1 MRGLHQREGRDGA
14 DPAEADR
21 AGHDL
26 RILCRHFE
34 EKEKEV
40 FEEMRRIILALMV
53 MLTLLTVNVYADEP
67 AVIMNGQYVELHPQA
82 DAIDIQEAPPI
93 NRISDALDEVDANDR
108 QLEYIGLCTI
118 TTYCPCRKC
127 NGHWGAI
134 DGYGNPLVL
143 GTVAVDPKVIPLQTH
158 LIIDGYDIE
167 FVARDTGSG
176 VNGKHIDIFMPV
188 SHSEALRMD
197 QGNKRKV
204 WKVIK

>member
-1 MRGLHQREGRDGA
+1 MRILLA
-14 DPAEADR
+14 LVMALTMTITAYAEAPK
-21 AGHDL
+21 
-26 RILCRHFE
+26 I
-34 EKEKEV
+34 
-40 FEEMRRIILALMV
+40 
-53 MLTLLTVNVYADEP
+53 
-67 AVIMNGQYVELHPQA
+67 IMNGEYVIQA
-82 DAIDIQEAPPI
+82 NAIEINEAPPI
-93 NRISDALDEVDANDR
+93 GNVSKALDAMDDALDANGR
-108 QLEYIGLCTI
+108 QLEYLGEFVC

-143 GTVAVDPKVIPLQTH
+143 GTVAVDPKVVPMQTH

-176 VNGKHIDIFMPV
+176 VNGKHVDIFMPV

-204 WKVIK
+204 WKVK

>member
-1 MRGLHQREGRDGA
+1 MRSEKVLKIVLIVVETLWVMLLACACVAFVQVITAH
-14 DPAEADR
+14 AEAPK
-21 AGHDL
+21 
-26 RILCRHFE
+26 I
-34 EKEKEV
+34 
-40 FEEMRRIILALMV
+40 
-53 MLTLLTVNVYADEP
+53 
-67 AVIMNGQYVELHPQA
+67 IMNGEYVVQV
-82 DAIDIQEAPPI
+82 DAIDIDEAPPI
-93 NRISDALDEVDANDR
+93 NNVSNALDVLDDALDANGR
-108 QLEYIGLCTI
+108 KLEYLGEFVC

-143 GTVAVDPKVIPLQTH
+143 GTVAVDPSVVKLQTH

-176 VNGKHIDIFMPV
+176 VNGKHVDIFMPV

-204 WKVIK
+204 WKVE

>member
-1 MRGLHQREGRDGA
+1 MRILLA
-14 DPAEADR
+14 LVMALTMTITAYAEAP
-21 AGHDL
+21 
-26 RILCRHFE
+26 
-34 EKEKEV
+34 
-40 FEEMRRIILALMV
+40 RIIMHG
-53 MLTLLTVNVYADEP
+53 E
-67 AVIMNGQYVELHPQA
+67 YVVQA
-82 DAIDIQEAPPI
+82 NAIDINEAPPI
-93 NRISDALDEVDANDR
+93 SNVSKALDAMDDALDANGR
-108 QLEYIGLCTI
+108 QLEYLGEFVC

-143 GTVAVDPKVIPLQTH
+143 GTVAVDPKEVPMQTH

-176 VNGKHIDIFMPV
+176 VNGKHVDIFMPV

-204 WKVIK
+204 WKVK